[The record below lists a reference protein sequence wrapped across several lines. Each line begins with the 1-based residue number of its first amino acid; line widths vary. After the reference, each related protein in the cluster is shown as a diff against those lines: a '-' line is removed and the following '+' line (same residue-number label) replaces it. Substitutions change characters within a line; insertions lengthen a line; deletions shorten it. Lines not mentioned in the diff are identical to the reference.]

1 MINFSFGPNIFL
13 GIIVS
18 FGVLILY
25 FLRNIKPE
33 VARDEDIFFA
43 TIGLLYSCILMVH
56 GWRLDP
62 ILLFSQVLIIVTV
75 LVAGWENIRL
85 RGLIANM
92 AKLKKKKKDNFFFLE
107 FFYLG
112 FKFVNHSLK
121 LCLKSIHNFFLYYS

>member
-1 MINFSFGPNIFL
+1 MINLNFGPNILL

-18 FGVLILY
+18 IGVLILY

-43 TIGLLYSCILMVH
+43 TIGFLYSCILIVH

-62 ILLFSQVLIIVTV
+62 ILLFSQVLIITTV

-85 RGLIANM
+85 RGLIVNIS
-92 AKLKKKKKDNFFFLE
+92 KIRDKKKN
-107 FFYLG
+107 
-112 FKFVNHSLK
+112 
-121 LCLKSIHNFFLYYS
+121 

>member
-1 MINFSFGPNIFL
+1 MLNFVFSPNVLL
-13 GIIVS
+13 GFILGSSVI
-18 FGVLILY
+18 ILY
-25 FLRNIKPE
+25 FLRLVKPE

-75 LVAGWENIRL
+75 LIAGWENIRL

-92 AKLKKKKKDNFFFLE
+92 AKLKKNEND
-107 FFYLG
+107 
-112 FKFVNHSLK
+112 
-121 LCLKSIHNFFLYYS
+121 

>member
-13 GIIVS
+13 GILVS

-25 FLRNIKPE
+25 FLRDVKPE

-62 ILLFSQVLIIVTV
+62 ILLFSQLLVIIIALIT
-75 LVAGWENIRL
+75 GWENIRL
-85 RGLIANM
+85 RGLIANL
-92 AKLKKKKKDNFFFLE
+92 AQLKKKKKR
-107 FFYLG
+107 
-112 FKFVNHSLK
+112 
-121 LCLKSIHNFFLYYS
+121 

>member
-1 MINFSFGPNIFL
+1 MINISFGPNIFL

-18 FGVLILY
+18 IGVLILY
-25 FLRNIKPE
+25 FLRNVKPE

-43 TIGLLYSCILMVH
+43 TIGFLYSCILMVH

-62 ILLFSQVLIIVTV
+62 ILLFSQVLIIITV

-92 AKLKKKKKDNFFFLE
+92 AKLKSKKKINLLILKN
-107 FFYLG
+107 LG
-112 FKFVNHSLK
+112 FKFVNNFFK
-121 LCLKSIHNFFLYYS
+121 LCLKSIHKFFL